1 MSAPVI
7 LELHTVAVVLWCFM
21 CCFLVLHVSNATAS
35 TTGTISNTSPVPHF
49 AESLAASSAHGTIV
63 AISCSDLDHRRCGS
77 GSNKSCV
84 VVIAHSPYSEE
95 QQYDNIRCDT
105 NDDLDIIPHYGSIT
119 SNLHYLHSDLLLGM
133 TGFAPDV
140 NHLLRSFANTALQYE
155 YIMSS
160 CGGGSSTDSDLLQQE
175 PTKTIP
181 VRKLV
186 IQGISKE
193 LRNAAL
199 SNNGRPYGVQALMV
213 GRKPSLEIY
222 TVDSIGG
229 WTHWGGG
236 ATAIGRNNQKI
247 RIHLAAELQK
257 RNNNNTQLL
266 TIEEAVRIALT
277 CIVRASSSSQ
287 PPKRQ
292 EEPQQQPLLEDDEST
307 SLAGQNLH
315 AIVMY
320 SSPLKPSARLTPTY
334 MATLCTRI
342 MNDLKQLKQVQ

>member
-1 MSAPVI
+1 
-7 LELHTVAVVLWCFM
+7 
-21 CCFLVLHVSNATAS
+21 
-35 TTGTISNTSPVPHF
+35 
-49 AESLAASSAHGTIV
+49 
-63 AISCSDLDHRRCGS
+63 
-77 GSNKSCV
+77 

-95 QQYDNIRCDT
+95 QQDDNIWCAT
-105 NDDLDIIPHYGSIT
+105 NDGLDIIPHYGSIT

-140 NHLLRSFANTALQYE
+140 NHLLRSFASTALQYE
-155 YIMSS
+155 HVMSS
-160 CGGGSSTDSDLLQQE
+160 CGGDSSTNSDLLQLE
-175 PTKTIP
+175 PAKAIP

-199 SNNGRPYGVQALMV
+199 SNNGRPYGVQALIV

-247 RIHLAAELQK
+247 RIHLTAELQK
-257 RNNNNTQLL
+257 RSTNNTQLF

-292 EEPQQQPLLEDDEST
+292 EGPQQPLEDDEST

-320 SSPLKPSARLTPTY
+320 SSPQKASARLASTY
-334 MATLCTRI
+334 MTSLCTRI
-342 MNDLKQLKQVQ
+342 MNDLKRKQVQ